1 MKAEKGI
8 TLISLVITVVLLIIL
23 AAVSINAGFDSI
35 GTMKLQNFN
44 YELQQVQGK
53 VDTIYEKIKLGQTE
67 YITLGSNITE
77 STEAMQTLKTVK
89 NIDYSN
95 IAEEDKENYYYEE
108 TNTTYRYLTEAEV
121 KEVLNISSNPGDMII
136 NFITKEVIS
145 VEGFDYDD
153 TTYYTLT
160 EFNNSYTS
168 TGNALDNMVDL
179 AYRLIPKEYQ
189 QVEYVKLDPNNPCQT
204 YLKTNIRISDISNII
219 LKYGYSSF
227 HYYNDYHPMI
237 ISTLNNEI
245 TSPPWICTDGTK
257 SGNVSISP
265 TVNSEETLPATEYSI
280 NCQETS
286 NNLLKIGG
294 WSDNFWTPVGMYYYV
309 KIYNK
314 NDKLIFNGIPCYCTT
329 TVTNVDG
336 ESCPKDTIGLYD
348 TVEGKFYTNKG
359 TGTFVKGADV

>member
-121 KEVLNISSNPGDMII
+121 KEVLNISSDPGDMII

-204 YLKTNIRISDISNII
+204 YIKTSIKTSNISKI
-219 LKYGYSSF
+219 VLKYGYTS
-227 HYYNDYHPMI
+227 YYYYADNRYHPI
-237 ISTLNNEI
+237 ILASFNNEI

-257 SGNVSISP
+257 KWKYFNQS
-265 TVNSEETLPATEYSI
+265 
-280 NCQETS
+280 NC
-286 NNLLKIGG
+286 
-294 WSDNFWTPVGMYYYV
+294 
-309 KIYNK
+309 
-314 NDKLIFNGIPCYCTT
+314 
-329 TVTNVDG
+329 
-336 ESCPKDTIGLYD
+336 
-348 TVEGKFYTNKG
+348 
-359 TGTFVKGADV
+359 